1 MRPHVYTF
9 RMAFDEPGSL
19 RRARDAVGGL
29 SLDGGAV
36 RRAREAAKLTQSEVS
51 SRMLRLDWRLN
62 RPVSMVERNECRLS
76 EAAATALAAVL
87 GVGLSEVLPEPDEQ

>member
-1 MRPHVYTF
+1 
-9 RMAFDEPGSL
+9 MAFDEPGSL

-62 RPVSMVERNECRLS
+62 QSQVSMVERNDCRLS

>member
-1 MRPHVYTF
+1 
-9 RMAFDEPGSL
+9 MAFDEPGSL

-62 RPVSMVERNECRLS
+62 RPSMVERNECRLS